1 MVAALPTRQPID
13 PGETARLVAYLSS
26 SDNISIAGEDIVVS
40 GAGVIV

>member
-26 SDNISIAGEDIVVS
+26 DNISIAGEDIVVS